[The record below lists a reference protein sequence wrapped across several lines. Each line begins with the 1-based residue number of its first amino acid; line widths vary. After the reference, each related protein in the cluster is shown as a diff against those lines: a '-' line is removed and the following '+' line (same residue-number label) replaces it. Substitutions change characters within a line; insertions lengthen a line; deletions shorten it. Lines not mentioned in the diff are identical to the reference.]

1 MTDIA
6 IVAVLVAFAAIVA
19 VAVLAIL
26 LWRSGKRAQVE
37 DPAMGELTRA
47 QAEAAARLEGAIR
60 LLASSQSQLQ
70 RSVNERLDSVS
81 HRLGDSLEK
90 TKQST
95 AENLQKLGERLAVI
109 DRAQKNIT
117 DLATQVT
124 SLQGVLANKQ
134 SRGAFGQWRMESIVQ
149 DGLPKGA
156 YAFQHTLGNKTRPDC
171 CVFLPDKRPLA
182 IDAKF
187 PLEGVT
193 AYREAKSDDER
204 KAAAQRLRADV
215 GKHVADIAEKYL
227 IPGETQEIAFMFVP
241 SESIYA
247 ELYDGFDD
255 LVQKAY
261 RSRVVVVSPSLLM
274 LAIQVVQQIQK
285 DARMREAADQNSRR
299 SRAAREGREPARR
312 SRSEAADAFQPIER
326 RYPAG
331 DHFDRQDRGAWRA
344 HPAGRTRR
352 PNGGASR
359 IGQFERAPRAS
370 AQTGGRGV
378 AAHAGD
384 ARPRDRSSAHPPVH
398 RRHTRGLSA
407 TASADR
413 HVSRLFLRPAAGLV
427 GLDAAHLDA

>member
-6 IVAVLVAFAAIVA
+6 FLAVTIASAAIVA
-19 VAVLAIL
+19 AVVLAIL
-26 LWRSGKRAQVE
+26 LWRSHKQAPAE
-37 DPAMGELTRA
+37 DPVLAQLTRA

-60 LLASSQSQLQ
+60 LLANNQSQLQ
-70 RSVNERLDSVS
+70 RSVNDRLDSVS

-95 AENLQKLGERLAVI
+95 ADNLQKLGERLAVI

-134 SRGAFGQWRMESIVQ
+134 SRGAFGQWRMEAIVQ
-149 DGLPKGA
+149 DCLPKGA
-156 YAFQHTLGNKTRPDC
+156 YAFQYTLGNRTRPDC
-171 CVFLPDKRPLA
+171 CVFLPDKRPLV

-187 PLEGVT
+187 PLEGFT

-204 KAAAQRLRADV
+204 KAAAQRLRGDV

-227 IPGETQEIAFMFVP
+227 IPGETQEMAFMFVP

-261 RSRVVVVSPSLLM
+261 RARVVVVSPSLLM

-285 DARMREAADQNSRR
+285 DARMREAASQIRDEVGRLVRDVSLLGDRVRKLQTHFNQSNEDIRQAVISIDKIEAHGERIQQVELGAEMAAAPSPTNSNVIPGPVRKL
-299 SRAAREGREPARR
+299 
-312 SRSEAADAFQPIER
+312 EAGE
-326 RYPAG
+326 
-331 DHFDRQDRGAWRA
+331 
-344 HPAGRTRR
+344 
-352 PNGGASR
+352 
-359 IGQFERAPRAS
+359 
-370 AQTGGRGV
+370 
-378 AAHAGD
+378 
-384 ARPRDRSSAHPPVH
+384 
-398 RRHTRGLSA
+398 
-407 TASADR
+407 
-413 HVSRLFLRPAAGLV
+413 
-427 GLDAAHLDA
+427 